1 MTICAA
7 ITTPEGVWIGA
18 DSLASSDELRV
29 DSSTPKIYKFRR
41 FLLGYAGSYAVGS
54 LMKELLREQPDLGLK
69 DVADYPPKGNDWEIL
84 LADSKGVYEMTPGG
98 GLIKMTVRQGYSYGV
113 IGSGSGPALGSL
125 YSWRDGPI
133 ALMSALR
140 AAEAHTN
147 HVRRPFKVINL

>member
-1 MTICAA
+1 MGWSQFRCLVSLLRWKPSTLIVSTAG
-7 ITTPEGVWIGA
+7 TRSPRTSTGA
-18 DSLASSDELRV
+18 
-29 DSSTPKIYKFRR
+29 
-41 FLLGYAGSYAVGS
+41 